1 MPTYGLGR
9 IYAPDDRDHEFLLT
23 APATTR
29 TFRYWPGKVSLNQGR
44 KPQCVAYSWSHFL
57 CNTPLSHK
65 EPPIPPA
72 KLYAEAQLVDGIPGE
87 NYDGTTVRAGAK
99 VWTRTAARGV
109 PWAFDLDTII
119 AQILEV
125 GPVVVGTNWYEAM
138 FKPLPGGRV
147 VVAGDS
153 AGGHAYKL
161 DGVTV
166 TKRLLRIKN
175 SWGLA
180 WGNGGYAL
188 ISFDDMRQLI
198 EKEQGEAYRAIEKR
212 Q

>member
-1 MPTYGLGR
+1 MPTYALGR
-9 IYAPDDRDHEFLLT
+9 LYEPDSRDHEFLLA
-23 APATTR
+23 APPATR

-57 CNTPLSHK
+57 CNSPLSHK

-72 KLYAEAQLVDGIPGE
+72 QLYAEAQKLDGIPGE

-99 VWTRTAARGV
+99 ALDAHGLLAEYR
-109 PWAFDLDTII
+109 WAFDLDTIV

-138 FKPLPGGRV
+138 FTPLPGGRV
-147 VVAGDS
+147 VVEGKPV
-153 AGGHAYKL
+153 GGHAYKL
-161 DGVTV
+161 DGVST
-166 TKRLLRIKN
+166 TKKLLRIKN

-180 WGNGGYAL
+180 WGKNGYAL
-188 ISFDDMRQLI
+188 IAFDDMRRLI
-198 EKEQGEAYRAIEKR
+198 EDENGEACRAIEK
-212 Q
+212 